1 MKKRLAILLSL
12 AVLVGIFTGC
22 GEASESLDSG
32 SKIALIALDP
42 ALSQWTDLSA
52 GAGDAASEAELQLI
66 TMTSQPGAEQIH
78 RAVSDGCQ
86 GMILV
91 GNGDDAVS
99 EALQEALDAGVKLIY
114 VDHTD
119 TVEAAAR
126 FVTDHQAAGKAAGDA
141 MRKALEAKRIDKGMI
156 GIIGADPTDDVSLQ
170 REAGFRE
177 AFSGTPY
184 TLLETR
190 YSRKNFTM
198 ARSIAWDQIRG
209 GAVGIF
215 GCGEDAVTGAGEAA
229 KTAESNTVV
238 VGNGQSEQIDALLEE
253 GFIRATVTVNH
264 REIGYES
271 VKTMA
276 SLLAGQEQKPVPS
289 PGVTVLESETPVVG
303 NRDYR
308 IALISGNSLDD
319 NWERLAEGAM
329 DAAKELG
336 CFVADLSVDFGDETQ
351 QAEQIQQAID
361 EDYHAILVPGG
372 DGETVT
378 AALQKAMDAGIRVIC
393 VETPASVEADAF
405 LLTDNKAAGR
415 VAAETMIAALEDQEI
430 QAGTIGI
437 VSNTEEDEWTKQR
450 ETGFREAFEGSP
462 YTLLETQYCEGDAA
476 KAHLITE
483 QYLWKNVVG
492 IFCCSE
498 GATTGA
504 GNAVRVRKS
513 HTMVIGFDVSEA
525 IWEMIQDGSLYATMM
540 QNRYEMGYEGIETA
554 CALLRGEERNDRFTD
569 TGVSVLTAEVE

>member
-12 AVLVGIFTGC
+12 AVLVGIFASC
-22 GEASESLDSG
+22 GETSESLDSG

-42 ALSQWTDLSA
+42 ALPQWTDLSA

-119 TVEAAAR
+119 TVEAADR

-141 MRKALEAKRIDKGMI
+141 MRKALEAKRIDEGMI
-156 GIIGADPTDDVSLQ
+156 GIIGTDPADDASLQ

-184 TLLETR
+184 KLLETR
-190 YSRKNFTM
+190 YSRRNSAM

-229 KTAESNTVV
+229 KVAASNTVI
-238 VGNGQSEQIDALLEE
+238 VGDGQSEQIDALLEE

-289 PGVTVLESETPVVG
+289 LGVTVLESETPVVG

-336 CFVADLSVDFGDETQ
+336 CFVADLSVDFGGETQ
-351 QAEQIQQAID
+351 QAERIRQAID
-361 EDYHAILVPGG
+361 EDYHAIVVSA
-372 DGETVT
+372 GEGEAVT
-378 AALQKAMDAGIRVIC
+378 ASLQKAMDAGIRVIC

-415 VAAETMIAALEDQEI
+415 VAAETMIAALEDQGI

-450 ETGFREAFEGSP
+450 ETGFREAFEDSP

-483 QYLWKNVVG
+483 QYLWKNVAG

-525 IWEMIQDGSLYATMM
+525 IWEMIQDGSLCATMM
-540 QNRYEMGYEGIETA
+540 QNQYEMGYEGIETA